1 MIETMTEQE
10 LLENRKDVPKWQ
22 KSKSMN
28 PDDYKRLEGKRFEIE
43 LEQIENQYSKESYYD
58 ALL

>member
-1 MIETMTEQE
+1 MTEQE

-43 LEQIENQYSKESYYD
+43 LEQIENQYSKEGYYNG
-58 ALL
+58 LF

>member
-28 PDDYKRLEGKRFEIE
+28 PDDYKRLEGKRFDME
-43 LEQIENQYSKESYYD
+43 LENINKSYQGLEYYEKY
-58 ALL
+58 